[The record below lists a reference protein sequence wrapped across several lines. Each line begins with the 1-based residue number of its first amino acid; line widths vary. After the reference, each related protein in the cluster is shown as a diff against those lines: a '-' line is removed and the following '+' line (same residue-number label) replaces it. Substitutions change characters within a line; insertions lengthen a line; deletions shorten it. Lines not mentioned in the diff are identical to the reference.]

1 MFKTLLVGGR
11 FGVYLV
17 NAFGAEHPKV
27 SAFTKM
33 GGGPPGFVDRQD
45 GPEICEWQIFPE
57 GPNQV

>member
-1 MFKTLLVGGR
+1 MPESYCSLDHPENVLFKTPLVGGR

-33 GGGPPGFVDRQD
+33 GGGPPGFV
-45 GPEICEWQIFPE
+45 G
-57 GPNQV
+57 